1 MNFLNPDPER
11 LVSVL
16 ENIDPSLLWIARD
29 ELASVGIETFIL
41 GEITPRMIVITR
53 MAMPARLMVYADKA
67 EEARQC
73 LRDLGFEK

>member
-1 MNFLNPDPER
+1 MSRQNPDPDE
-11 LVSVL
+11 LVEVF

-29 ELASVGIETFIL
+29 ELASVGIESFIL

-67 EEARQC
+67 DEAHRC